1 MRSVLAAA
9 LEFYQILVMDL
20 LQKMKYLCNIAFVLL
35 MSLPSILYHTKFCVP
50 CPMIQLKVCISV
62 SGNVNLKV

>member
-35 MSLPSILYHTKFCVP
+35 MSLPSI
-50 CPMIQLKVCISV
+50 Q
-62 SGNVNLKV
+62 

>member
-35 MSLPSILYHTKFCVP
+35 MSLPLR
-50 CPMIQLKVCISV
+50 QL
-62 SGNVNLKV
+62 